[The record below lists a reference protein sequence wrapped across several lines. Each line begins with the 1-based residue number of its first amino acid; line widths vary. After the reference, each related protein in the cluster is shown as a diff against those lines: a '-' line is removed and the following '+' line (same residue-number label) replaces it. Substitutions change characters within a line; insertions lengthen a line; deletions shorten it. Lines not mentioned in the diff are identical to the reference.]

1 MSDQHGSDIT
11 QYGTPE
17 APGDF
22 RRAVNSTPVVG
33 SATSLAENIYGTIAG
48 DDRLSSAAGIPA
60 DIAGIAMQG
69 LLAVRDPIYAL
80 VNAGLGFLIELIDP
94 LQELMDAVAGDK
106 DEMARQGEVWG
117 QVGDALGALSGE
129 TGDAVRANLTGWS
142 GQAADAAYNQL
153 TAIEAA
159 IMAASQEALSVKT
172 LLGWAQALSEA
183 IEGCIRSIVAELLS
197 WLVTR
202 GLIALAN
209 SAWTFGASVATFI
222 LGAAAKGFSMF
233 MRAMQWVQK
242 SVKVFSRLATVM
254 LKFLGKNPFRGI
266 NPTNGFELAGKGL
279 WLGVLKNVGVKAGT
293 GLLQGRGTAQ
303 ATAKGAASNALSSA
317 MYGSGGTTGAPVTV
331 DLAELETTAGSFDGL
346 ATNAGAIQNVAQEAS
361 VAQMTWGLTGAFGF
375 EEAYRDNTEGLAE
388 AITAVESALGGSAI
402 QLRGTAAD
410 YQASDDEAAAELNRI
425 LQGLER

>member
-48 DDRLSSAAGIPA
+48 DDRLSSAAGIPG

-80 VNAGLGFLIELIDP
+80 VNAGLGFLIELIEP
-94 LQELMDAVAGDK
+94 LQDLMDQVAGDK

-117 QVGDALGALSGE
+117 QVGDALGALSDE
-129 TGDAVRANLTGWS
+129 TGSAVRSNLTGWS
-142 GQAADAAYNQL
+142 GEAAEAGYNQL
-153 TAIEAA
+153 NAIEAA
-159 IMAASQEALSVKT
+159 IMACSKEAVSVQT
-172 LLGWAQALSEA
+172 MLGWAQALSEA

-209 SAWTFGASVATFI
+209 SAWSFGASVATFI
-222 LGAAAKGFSMF
+222 LGAVAKGYAMF

-242 SVKVFSRLATVM
+242 SVTVFSKLATVM

-266 NPTNGFELAGKGL
+266 NPANGFELVGKGL
-279 WLGVLKNVGVKAGT
+279 WLGVLKNVGVKAGL

-303 ATAKGAASNALSSA
+303 NTAKSA
-317 MYGSGGTTGAPVTV
+317 VMHAGWNGSSGGAGRTEV
-331 DLAELETTAGSFDGL
+331 DLASLETTAGSFDGL
-346 ATNAGAIQNVAQEAS
+346 ATNAGSIQNVAQDAS
-361 VAQMTWGLTGAFGF
+361 VTQMTWGLTGAFGF
-375 EEAYRDNTEGLAE
+375 EDAYRENTEGLAE
-388 AITAVESALGGSAI
+388 AIIAIEGALGGSAVL
-402 QLRGTAAD
+402 LRGTAAD
-410 YQASDDEAAAELNRI
+410 YQSADDQAAAELNRI
-425 LQGLER
+425 LQEFER